1 MPFRLFIAVFSL
13 VLAVHTALAADTGHR
28 PVPAHAAAAKVPA
41 VAAGTAIVNVN
52 RATLAQLVTLKG
64 IGEKKARAILA
75 WRREHGPFNSLEQFE
90 EVPGI
95 GPALIEQNRE
105 RIVFR

>member
-13 VLAVHTALAADTGHR
+13 VLVVHAALAAEAVRR
-28 PVPAHAAAAKVPA
+28 PGLVVAAAPPA
-41 VAAGTAIVNVN
+41 APLAEGVVNVN
-52 RATLAQLVTLKG
+52 KATLEQLVTLKG
-64 IGEKKARAILA
+64 VGEKKARAILA

>member
-1 MPFRLFIAVFSL
+1 MPLRLLIALLSL
-13 VLAVHTALAADTGHR
+13 FLAVHAALAAE
-28 PVPAHAAAAKVPA
+28 PARRASAVTATA
-41 VAAGTAIVNVN
+41 VARPAAVVNVN
-52 RATLAQLVTLKG
+52 KASLEQLVTLRG
-64 IGEKKARAILA
+64 VGEKKARAILA

-95 GPALIEQNRE
+95 GPAMIEQNRA